1 MIDLSSATIQ
11 GIKTLADKCLRITLD
26 CREMEPMDML
36 MILTAYKNG
45 EEGVLIPEITAN
57 EEDNKSPAQRL
68 RAVIFKHWELNTSKS
83 ETFEVYYRSQMER
96 IINTIK
102 DKLP

>member
-68 RAVIFKHWELNTSKS
+68 RAVLFRTWENTSKS
-83 ETFEVYYRSQMER
+83 ETFEEFYRKVMEK
-96 IINTIK
+96 IINQFK
-102 DKLP
+102 DKLA

>member
-1 MIDLSSATIQ
+1 MIELVGATIAK
-11 GIKTLADKCLRITLD
+11 IHTLSDRTLRITLD
-26 CREMEPMDML
+26 MREMNEIDMAIL
-36 MILTAYKNG
+36 MSAYMKG
-45 EEGVLIPEITAN
+45 EEGFSLPEITAN